1 MHIYYFSLVKTG
13 YKTLAEIKLTN
24 NSDGCEAIN
33 LSIGNA
39 SLNCLKYVWGFF
51 FSKNIIFTFKSN
63 YQSTLSTSL
72 FRKKRLMLDEM
83 TWPAFAIIMKKY
95 KN

>member
-39 SLNCLKYVWGFF
+39 SLNCLKYFWGF
-51 FSKNIIFTFKSN
+51 FSKNIIFAFKNHLPKHTF
-63 YQSTLSTSL
+63 YITLQ
-72 FRKKRLMLDEM
+72 KKEVN
-83 TWPAFAIIMKKY
+83 A
-95 KN
+95 

>member
-13 YKTLAEIKLTN
+13 YKKLAEIKLTN

-39 SLNCLKYVWGFF
+39 SLNCLKYV
-51 FSKNIIFTFKSN
+51 
-63 YQSTLSTSL
+63 
-72 FRKKRLMLDEM
+72 
-83 TWPAFAIIMKKY
+83 
-95 KN
+95 